1 MIYCNTISGIEERK
15 DIFYRIIDA
24 IENRFKLIPDNIH
37 PHDGLG
43 GRMLRVSL
51 KEDYGP
57 FAFYPLK
64 QGKNEEKIRK
74 FLQEKLGGGVRYLF
88 DTFSYSG
95 ELLPNSEAV
104 LRSNAGQIYCFMRS
118 PISSGND
125 LSIYPAIRDSAIAI
139 LALIL
144 HEVGHSYN
152 LGADDIAGISMG
164 TFEDRL
170 MLMPVD
176 LHRGG
181 LGRRLTTLS
190 LRLVYP
196 IHSFNSS

>member
-1 MIYCNTISGIEERK
+1 
-15 DIFYRIIDA
+15 
-24 IENRFKLIPDNIH
+24 
-37 PHDGLG
+37 
-43 GRMLRVSL
+43 
-51 KEDYGP
+51 
-57 FAFYPLK
+57 
-64 QGKNEEKIRK
+64 
-74 FLQEKLGGGVRYLF
+74 
-88 DTFSYSG
+88 
-95 ELLPNSEAV
+95 
-104 LRSNAGQIYCFMRS
+104 MRS

-181 LGRRLTTLS
+181 LGRRLTTQS